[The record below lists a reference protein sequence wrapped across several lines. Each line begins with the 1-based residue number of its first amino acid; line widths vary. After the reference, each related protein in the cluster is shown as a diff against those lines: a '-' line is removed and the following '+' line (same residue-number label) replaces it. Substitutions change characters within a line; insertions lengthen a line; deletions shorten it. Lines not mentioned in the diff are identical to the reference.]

1 MKTVKGIKAA
11 ALLAATVLGAPA
23 FAEPISR
30 TAEAEII
37 AGYDFAVYQQLG
49 DDFQRVYSDP
59 NANFPQYK
67 SSAARFSFTIESDT
81 RGPDQCF
88 VHIITWNKQIS
99 PERRAQLNSGG
110 SLDASYLPGLA
121 GYITAD
127 KTVFTGG
134 GAFTAKIS
142 PIEADFFGPSA
153 GEPGVAAL
161 PEEIIQSAQPGGA
174 PISFPSPYEFPPSYG
189 PPYNFAESFQN
200 QSAGN
205 DLRWRNVQGSWGDA
219 RYSVFTVSCTA
230 LITIPAAPADSEP
243 GGSDTSPADVS
254 GVADAGPPSGGDNP
268 NSGGNA
274 RIWPLI
280 AAAVILLGGILFA
293 LVKRSA
299 AKTAGRIASRT
310 GGQSARHAPKAKPRR
325 PEQSGVVFA
334 GSPMVAGAVAP
345 GAAPLAPAGTM
356 VSSGLQTLTGAY
368 AALKPAYRATG
379 RIGGPQEGVPTNDD
393 VAFGTG
399 FLVTPNH
406 VMTNQHVW
414 EFYKH
419 YLAGTD
425 CGGIEFIAERDR
437 DASDYVA
444 FNGEPPVIIK
454 DLDIAIF
461 TLARPVTDR
470 MPIDRIA
477 APAQS
482 LDGREVVTVSYPCPF
497 ETDETIL
504 AVVEP
509 DPIFAV
515 KRLSEGKI
523 FRHSTDTDAP
533 YGVDV
538 PVDPAINPAKA
549 IAAICHNASTLGGS
563 SGAPILD
570 RQGRLVG
577 VHFAGKRS
585 FNEAEAA
592 NLAMAIDRIA
602 AIDLKSKQT

>member
-23 FAEPISR
+23 FAEPITR

-37 AGYDFAVYQQLG
+37 AGYDFTLWQQQG
-49 DDFQRVYSDP
+49 DDFVLRYDDSG
-59 NANFPQYK
+59 ANFESRRDNP
-67 SSAARFSFTIESDT
+67 AAFSFTIETTADT
-81 RGPDQCF
+81 LSACTLHFITRQKPASAARRGA
-88 VHIITWNKQIS
+88 H
-99 PERRAQLNSGG
+99 NSGAQR
-110 SLDASYLPGLA
+110 LDASYRPGLA
-121 GYITAD
+121 GYVTGD
-127 KTVFTGG
+127 KTAVTGG
-134 GAFTAKIS
+134 GGFS
-142 PIEADFFGPSA
+142 FSVSQMEA
-153 GEPGVAAL
+153 
-161 PEEIIQSAQPGGA
+161 GGA
-174 PISFPSPYEFPPSYG
+174 G
-189 PPYNFAESFQN
+189 
-200 QSAGN
+200 
-205 DLRWRNVQGSWGDA
+205 
-219 RYSVFTVSCTA
+219 
-230 LITIPAAPADSEP
+230 TIPAAMAQEIVTLPRVSLSPLAFPAPLRDP
-243 GGSDTSPADVS
+243 VS
-254 GVADAGPPSGGDNP
+254 GTPNYDFTASFNANAPRGQIKWLGVSDNWGTP
-268 NSGGNA
+268 EFNVYA
-274 RIWPLI
+274 LPC
-280 AAAVILLGGILFA
+280 AAVVSADKSSVSPKTGSNFPLWPIVAGAVLLLGGLGA
-293 LVKRSA
+293 LLDKARKRGG
-299 AKTAGRIASRT
+299 KGGRST
-310 GGQSARHAPKAKPRR
+310 RHAPKAKPRR

-345 GAAPLAPAGTM
+345 GAAPLAPAVTM

-419 YLAGTD
+419 YLAGED

-509 DPIFAV
+509 HPIFAV

-538 PVDPAINPAKA
+538 PVDPAINPDKA